1 MDYSS
6 IEYSI
11 PYVCI
16 LLVLFVCAL
25 LEQKNI
31 KGFISKNFLRNFSL
45 LLVIIFFGLR
55 GYVASD
61 WISYTQFYEDVPP
74 IYNLFSSG
82 YLKIVNFELGFVLFS
97 SIIKT
102 FSDNYI
108 FYSFV
113 NSLVN
118 LLLLNIILKR
128 YCGNYFIFG
137 LAIYF
142 AFCSE
147 YEINML
153 RNVKAIMLF
162 LISIKYILNRNIVA
176 FLIINIIGLSFHNSA
191 IFYFPLYFFIHKNN
205 KKTYIILTIIGLI
218 IYFFQVHY
226 LSAITKI
233 IGNALGGAFKG
244 KNDIYLTSEESGIT
258 FGIFYS
264 LIPLFLTFKYYDKII
279 SYRKENIVFI
289 NLLFLYC
296 FSTLY
301 FSEVLVFRGRFA
313 ALFAFSLSVILPL
326 YYILQKKVIDRKIIS
341 SLLLVIVVSKITITN
356 MPILNKYDNIIFG
369 ISSYQERREIIDSY
383 YYKYLR

>member
-1 MDYSS
+1 MDNS

-16 LLVLFVCAL
+16 LLVLFAFAL
-25 LEQKNI
+25 LELKNI
-31 KGFISKNFLRNFSL
+31 KGFKSKNLLRNFSF
-45 LLVIIFFGLR
+45 LLVIVFFGLR

-74 IYNLFSSG
+74 FIELFSSN
-82 YLKIVNFELGFVLFS
+82 YLKIAGFEPGFVLFS

-108 FYSFV
+108 FFSFV
-113 NSLVN
+113 NSLVD
-118 LLLLNIILKR
+118 LLLLKIILNR
-128 YCGNYFIFG
+128 YCSNYFIFG

-142 AFCSE
+142 AFCGE

-162 LISIKYILNRNIVA
+162 LISIKYILNRNIIA
-176 FLIINIIGLSFHNSA
+176 FFIINIIGLSFHNSA
-191 IFYFPLYFFIHKNN
+191 IFYFPLYFFINKSN
-205 KKTYIILTIIGLI
+205 KKTYLILTIIGLI
-218 IYFFQVHY
+218 IYFFQIHY
-226 LSAITKI
+226 LSTITKF
-233 IGNALGGAFKG
+233 IGNALGGAFQV
-244 KNDIYLTSEESGIT
+244 KNDYYISSEESGVT
-258 FGIFYS
+258 MGIFYS
-264 LIPLFLTFKYYDKII
+264 LIPLFLTFMYYDKII
-279 SYRKENIVFI
+279 SYRKEYIVFI

-341 SLLLVIVVSKITITN
+341 FLLLVIVVSKITITN
-356 MPILNKYDNIIFG
+356 MPVLNKYDNIIFG
-369 ISSYQERREIIDSY
+369 ISSYNERMKILNY
-383 YYKYLR
+383 YYNKYLR